1 MITTPPV
8 VTVDGPSGAGKG
20 TLCRALAQRL
30 GWHLLDS
37 GALYRLLAWEALR
50 RGLDLTVLAPLVRLA
65 TQLEVQF
72 VMMADGLQI
81 IFEGQDVTQQLA
93 TETVGTAAS
102 KIAALLPV
110 RKALHQRQQAF
121 CQPPGLIADG
131 RDMGTVIFPEASAKI
146 YLYASLEERAGRR
159 LRQLQ
164 NLGFNVKFESILGEM
179 RARDQRDTQRPVAAL
194 AAAEGALLLD
204 STDLPIE
211 QVIQLALNYVECRV
225 IGEGLAYTAPD

>member
-20 TLCRALAQRL
+20 TLCCALAQRL

-50 RGLDLTVLAPLVRLA
+50 RPLDLTQLAPLVSLA
-65 TQLEVQF
+65 TELEVEF
-72 VMMADGLQI
+72 VMTTTGLQI
-81 IFEGQDVTQQLA
+81 IFEGQDVSQQLA
-93 TETVGTAAS
+93 TEAVGSAAS
-102 KIAALLPV
+102 GIAALPLV
-110 RKALHQRQQAF
+110 RKALHQRQRDF

-131 RDMGTVIFPEASAKI
+131 RDMGTVIFPEAQAKI
-146 YLYASLEERAGRR
+146 YLYASLEERVSRR

-164 NLGFNVKFESILGEM
+164 SRFFSVNFDSLLEEM
-179 RARDQRDTQRPVAAL
+179 RTRDQRDTRRPVAAL

-211 QVIQLALNYVECRV
+211 QVIQLAFNYVECRV
-225 IGEGLAYTAPD
+225 IGAGEAYTAPD

>member
-50 RGLDLTVLAPLVRLA
+50 RSLDLTQLAPLVSLA

-72 VMMADGLQI
+72 VMTTVGLQI
-81 IFEGQDVTQQLA
+81 IFEGQDVSQPLA
-93 TETVGTAAS
+93 TEAVASTAS
-102 KIAALLPV
+102 KIARLSPI
-110 RKALHQRQQAF
+110 RKALHQRQRAF

-131 RDMGTVIFPEASAKI
+131 RDMGTVIFPEARAKI
-146 YLYASLEERAGRR
+146 YLYASLEERASRR

-164 NLGFNVKFESILGEM
+164 SRGVNVKFEPLLGEM
-179 RARDQRDTQRPVAAL
+179 SERDQRDTQRPVAAL

-211 QVIQLALNYVECRV
+211 QVIQLALNYVESRV